1 MKKTFIIPNVHIQE
15 RGGKVILD
23 KRRPRGMGRQLKC
36 FQLLLQ
42 ITIQAMPAE

>member
-1 MKKTFIIPNVHIQE
+1 MKTFIIPNVHIQE
-15 RGGKVILD
+15 RGGKVIFGQE
-23 KRRPRGMGRQLKC
+23 KTQGMGRQLKC